1 MSFPTG
7 PRPLPPIPATGAR
20 PVIPEARQVRQTL
33 DWLRA
38 EHTAGLGSTTA
49 PTPLLGSAAW
59 CALADADPAKWC
71 AVLAAAMAWFREQI
85 ELPGRL
91 LTELLD
97 EHDLREQAV
106 SEAFAGFGAAVENL
120 RRSCASRPDF
130 AELHARR
137 STYTTPALTPEQIR
151 AKARASWAEF
161 EARPGIGAAA

>member
-1 MSFPTG
+1 
-7 PRPLPPIPATGAR
+7 
-20 PVIPEARQVRQTL
+20 VRQTL

-38 EHTAGLGSTTA
+38 EHTAGREGATT
-49 PTPLLGSAAW
+49 PTPPLGSAEW

-71 AVLAAAMAWFREQI
+71 AVLAAALAWFREQI

-97 EHDLREQAV
+97 QRDQREQAV
-106 SEAFAGFGAAVENL
+106 SEAFADFGAAVEHL

-137 STYTTPALTPEQIR
+137 STYTTPALTPAQIR
-151 AKARASWAEF
+151 AQTDASWARF
-161 EARPGIGAAA
+161 EARTGIGAAA